1 MCVLSHKNKGE
12 IFKMKKF
19 IIVLLGLT
27 LFLTV
32 PLQTVAAVTQQPQ
45 EIKESY
51 QTEIEGKLH
60 TFNSVVKGSTQTIT
74 IDNGEKVET
83 ISYDRAKEE
92 LRINNEL
99 VDIEE
104 FKEAGQELFN
114 EDGEFT
120 TKSNK
125 DYQWRHVKSYKNKFN
140 VTVAIVALVTTT
152 ILALPTGHGA
162 VAGVMLTLKAIGIMA
177 TTVTTASGS
186 TGQKVFYYKFDTY
199 YSPKNGYWNNKFV
212 LSVYKDSKRKK
223 LVKKVSHTTRLG
235 KKY

>member
-1 MCVLSHKNKGE
+1 
-12 IFKMKKF
+12 MKKF

-32 PLQTVAAVTQQPQ
+32 PLQTVAAVTHQPQ

-51 QTEIEGKLH
+51 QTKIEGKVH
-60 TFNSVVKGSTQTIT
+60 TFNSVTKGSTQTIT
-74 IDNGEKVET
+74 IDNGEQVDT
-83 ISYDRAKEE
+83 VSFDRAKKE

-99 VDIEE
+99 VELEE
-104 FKEAGQELFN
+104 FKEAGKELIN
-114 EDGEFT
+114 EDGEIS

-125 DYQWRHVKSYKNKFN
+125 DYQWRLVKNYKNKFN
-140 VTVAIVALVTTT
+140 ITVAIVALVTGA
-152 ILALPTGHGA
+152 ILALPTGTGAIAGA
-162 VAGVMLTLKAIGIMA
+162 VLTLKAVAIIA
-177 TTVTTASGS
+177 TAVTSASGS
-186 TGQKVFYYKFDTY
+186 TGQKVFHYTFKTY

-223 LVKKVSHTTRLG
+223 LLKKVSHQTRLG

>member
-1 MCVLSHKNKGE
+1 
-12 IFKMKKF
+12 MKKF
-19 IIVLLGLT
+19 IIGLLGMT

-32 PLQTVAAVTQQPQ
+32 PLQTVAAVTLEPQ

-74 IDNGEKVET
+74 IDNGEQIDSV
-83 ISYDRAKEE
+83 SYDRAKEE

-99 VDIEE
+99 VDIKE
-104 FKEAGQELFN
+104 FKEVGSELLSEDDEFN
-114 EDGEFT
+114 

-125 DYQWRHVKSYKNKFN
+125 DYQWRLVKTYKNKFN
-140 VTVAIVALVTTT
+140 VTLAIVVLVTTT
-152 ILALPTGHGA
+152 ILALPTGTGA
-162 VAGVMLTLKAIGIMA
+162 VAGAVLTLKAIAILA

-186 TGQKVFYYKFDTY
+186 TGQKVFHYTFKTY

-223 LVKKVSHTTRLG
+223 HVKTVSHTTRLG

>member
-1 MCVLSHKNKGE
+1 
-12 IFKMKKF
+12 MKKF
-19 IIVLLGLT
+19 IMGLLGMT

-32 PLQTVAAVTQQPQ
+32 PLQTVAAVTLEPQ
-45 EIKESY
+45 GIKESY

-74 IDNGEKVET
+74 IDNGEQIDTV
-83 ISYDRAKEE
+83 SFDRATEE

-99 VDIEE
+99 VDI
-104 FKEAGQELFN
+104 KEAGPELLS
-114 EDGEFT
+114 EDGEFN

-125 DYQWRHVKSYKNKFN
+125 DYQWRLVKTYKNKFN
-140 VTVAIVALVTTT
+140 VTLAIVVLVTTT
-152 ILALPTGHGA
+152 ILALPTGTGA
-162 VAGVMLTLKAIGIMA
+162 VAGAVLTLKVIAILA

-186 TGQKVFYYKFDTY
+186 TGQKVFHYTFKTY

-223 LVKKVSHTTRLG
+223 HVKTVSHTTRLG

>member
-1 MCVLSHKNKGE
+1 
-12 IFKMKKF
+12 MKKF
-19 IIVLLGLT
+19 IIGLLGLT

-32 PLQTVAAVTQQPQ
+32 PLQTVAAVTLEPQ

-74 IDNGEKVET
+74 IDNGEQIDSV
-83 ISYDRAKEE
+83 SYDRAKEE

-99 VDIEE
+99 VELEE
-104 FKEAGQELFN
+104 FKEAGKELIN
-114 EDGEFT
+114 DDGEVSSN
-120 TKSNK
+120 SNK
-125 DYQWRHVKSYKNKFN
+125 DYQWRLVKNFKNKFN
-140 VTVAIVALVTTT
+140 ITVAIIVVVTGA
-152 ILALPTGHGA
+152 ILAIPTGTGAIAGA
-162 VAGVMLTLKAIGIMA
+162 VLTLKAVALIA
-177 TTVTTASGS
+177 SAVTSASGS
-186 TGQKVFYYKFDTY
+186 TGQKVFHYTFKTY

-223 LVKKVSHTTRLG
+223 HVKTVTHTTRLG